1 MDKIKLKFLLSGF
14 FIFLFYNSNAQLS
27 LEDIFLKNKYS
38 PDALDDI
45 VFFNHKE
52 NYTAL
57 EDYTSSQ
64 KIITYNPSGKQEK
77 IINLKEI
84 FKNND
89 EFEQTISKFEISNT
103 DKYILLESSPNFKY
117 RYSFTANYYLLEGDK
132 LSTLPEQN
140 IELPSFSAEDNKIIF
155 IKENNLFFYDI
166 KTKSNSQITFDGVN
180 NKIINGKSDWVYEE
194 EFSLT
199 KAYCLNQQG
208 NKIAY
213 LKFDESHVK
222 EYTMQ
227 YFNGKNYPQDFVYK
241 YPKVGETNSKVSLWY
256 YDMKKKKNYS
266 IPIQSNYEY
275 IPRLYFGA
283 DGNTIYYVLF
293 NRLQNQLN
301 IEAYNIQTK
310 KTKTVYSES
319 SNTYIN
325 LPQFILL
332 PDQSFFITSQKENY
346 NQIYH
351 YDALGKLI
359 KKITKDDY
367 NVQNI
372 IALDI
377 ENKLIYFETNKDKIS
392 ERQIYSINY
401 TTENRQALTF
411 EHGIN
416 EVFFAPQMTYY
427 IHRYSNDTT
436 PTQVKILYTNQTSS
450 TILIDNQKLK
460 NIISNIP
467 KREFFNFK
475 TEDGTELNSWIIK
488 PSILDT
494 TQKYPLLL
502 YVYGGPGN
510 QEVLNNFGR
519 NDNKWFKYLAEQ
531 GYVVAC
537 VDGRGS
543 GGKTANFEHIIY
555 KNLGKYETKD
565 QINAA
570 KYFSSLD
577 FIDSNRIGIF
587 GWSYG
592 GFMAL
597 NCLEEGNN
605 IFKVAISVAP
615 VTNWIWY
622 DNIYTEKY
630 MQTPLENKEGYL
642 GYNPILNASK
652 IKGKLLLVHGT
663 ADDNVHIQHTYELM
677 SVLNSKNIPYES
689 LIYPDKNHSISGGNT
704 RYNLYKKM
712 TEFILKNL

>member
-1 MDKIKLKFLLSGF
+1 MGKIKLNILLSVL
-14 FIFLFYNSNAQLS
+14 FIFLFYSINAQLN

-52 NYTAL
+52 NYAAL
-57 EDYTSSQ
+57 EDYTSTQ
-64 KIITYNPSGKQEK
+64 KIITYNPTGKQESV
-77 IINLKEI
+77 INLKEI

-89 EFEQTISKFEISNT
+89 EFEQTISKFEISNS
-103 DKYILLESSPNFKY
+103 DKYYLLESNPNYQY
-117 RYSFTANYYLLEGDK
+117 RYSYTANYYLLEGNQ
-132 LSTLPEQN
+132 LSALPEQN
-140 IELPSFSAEDNKIIF
+140 IELPTFSAEDNKIIF
-155 IKENNLFFYDI
+155 IKDNNLYYYDI
-166 KTKSNSQITFDGVN
+166 KNNINRQITFDGVK

-199 KAYCLNQQG
+199 KAYCINQQS

-213 LKFDESHVK
+213 LKFDESQVK
-222 EYTMQ
+222 EFAMQ
-227 YFNGKNYPQDFVYK
+227 YYNGKNYPQNFTYK
-241 YPKVGETNSKVSLWY
+241 YPKVGENNSKISLWY
-256 YDMKKKKNYS
+256 YDVKKKKNYS
-266 IPIQSNYEY
+266 IPINSSYEY
-275 IPRLYFGA
+275 LPRIYFGA
-283 DGNTIYYVLF
+283 DGNTIYYILF
-293 NRLQNQLN
+293 NRLQNQLK
-301 IEAYNIQTK
+301 IETYNIQTK
-310 KTKTVYSES
+310 KTKTVYSENS
-319 SNTYIN
+319 TTYIN

-351 YDALGKLI
+351 YDAFGKLI
-359 KKITKDDY
+359 KKVTKDDF

-377 ENKLIYFETNKDKIS
+377 QNKLIYFETNKDKIS
-392 ERQIYSINY
+392 EKQIYSINY
-401 TTENRQALTF
+401 STDISQALTF
-411 EHGIN
+411 ERGIN

-450 TILIDNQKLK
+450 TILIDNQKVK
-460 NIISNIP
+460 SSISNLP
-467 KREFFNFK
+467 KKEFFSFK
-475 TEDGTELNSWIIK
+475 TEDGTELESWIIK
-488 PSILDT
+488 PTRLDT

-510 QEVLNNFGR
+510 QEVLNNYGR
-519 NDNKWFKYLAEQ
+519 NDSKWFKYLAEQ

-565 QINAA
+565 QISAA
-570 KYFSSLD
+570 KYFKSLD
-577 FIDSNRIGIF
+577 FIDSNRIGIM

-597 NCLEEGNN
+597 NCLEEGNEF
-605 IFKVAISVAP
+605 FKIAISIAP

-622 DNIYTEKY
+622 DNIYTERY

-642 GYNPILNASK
+642 SYNPILNASK

-663 ADDNVHIQHTYELM
+663 ADDNVQIQHTYELM
-677 SVLNSKNIPYES
+677 SVLNNKNIPYES

-704 RYNLYKKM
+704 RFDLYLKLTK
-712 TEFILKNL
+712 FIVKNL

>member
-1 MDKIKLKFLLSGF
+1 M
-14 FIFLFYNSNAQLS
+14 
-27 LEDIFLKNKYS
+27 
-38 PDALDDI
+38 
-45 VFFNHKE
+45 
-52 NYTAL
+52 
-57 EDYTSSQ
+57 
-64 KIITYNPSGKQEK
+64 
-77 IINLKEI
+77 
-84 FKNND
+84 
-89 EFEQTISKFEISNT
+89 
-103 DKYILLESSPNFKY
+103 
-117 RYSFTANYYLLEGDK
+117 
-132 LSTLPEQN
+132 
-140 IELPSFSAEDNKIIF
+140 
-155 IKENNLFFYDI
+155 
-166 KTKSNSQITFDGVN
+166 
-180 NKIINGKSDWVYEE
+180 
-194 EFSLT
+194 
-199 KAYCLNQQG
+199 
-208 NKIAY
+208 
-213 LKFDESHVK
+213 
-222 EYTMQ
+222 
-227 YFNGKNYPQDFVYK
+227 
-241 YPKVGETNSKVSLWY
+241 
-256 YDMKKKKNYS
+256 
-266 IPIQSNYEY
+266 
-275 IPRLYFGA
+275 
-283 DGNTIYYVLF
+283 
-293 NRLQNQLN
+293 
-301 IEAYNIQTK
+301 
-310 KTKTVYSES
+310 
-319 SNTYIN
+319 
-325 LPQFILL
+325 
-332 PDQSFFITSQKENY
+332 
-346 NQIYH
+346 
-351 YDALGKLI
+351 I

-537 VDGRGS
+537 V

-622 DNIYTEKY
+622 DNIYTERY

-642 GYNPILNASK
+642 DYNPILNASK